1 MISSIYDNDITT
13 WSPQGRIHQVEYA
26 MEAVKQGSASVGI
39 KSNSHVVICA
49 LARAS
54 SELSSY
60 QRKIFD
66 IDDHVGISISGLT
79 ADARVLCKWLRTECL
94 NYSYVYEAKQPVGR
108 LVRKLADKHQ
118 VHTQRYGRRPYGVG
132 LLVAGVDKIGP
143 HLYETDPSGNFYDYK
158 AQAIGA
164 RSQSARTYL
173 EKYYQLFE
181 NSDKDTLIKHA
192 LKALRECLV
201 EKKNE
206 KDKEPDQLDEKNC
219 SVGIV
224 GGGENFIALSAQEV
238 RAYLDAIEKESPA
251 ALVVPAPAPADGSE
265 AMDVDHSQ

>member
-1 MISSIYDNDITT
+1 
-13 WSPQGRIHQVEYA
+13 
-26 MEAVKQGSASVGI
+26 MEAVKQGSASVGL
-39 KSNSHVVICA
+39 KSHTHVVLSA
-49 LARAS
+49 LSRAS

-66 IDDHVGISISGLT
+66 IDEHVGISISGLT

-94 NYSYVYEAKQPVGR
+94 NYRYTYESKQPVAR

-132 LLVAGVDKIGP
+132 LLIAGLDDKGT

-173 EKYYQLFE
+173 EKFYPQFE
-181 NSDKDTLIKHA
+181 KATRDELIKHA
-192 LKALRECLV
+192 LRALRECLV

-206 KDKEPDQLDEKNC
+206 KDKEPDTLDEKNC
-219 SVGIV
+219 SVGILGQDETFHV
-224 GGGENFIALSAQEV
+224 LSGAEI
-238 RAYLDAIEKESPA
+238 RHFLDIIDKEDPSSEK
-251 ALVVPAPAPADGSE
+251 
-265 AMDVDHSQ
+265 MDTSDQ

>member
-1 MISSIYDNDITT
+1 
-13 WSPQGRIHQVEYA
+13 
-26 MEAVKQGSASVGI
+26 MEAVKQGSASVGL
-39 KSNSHVVICA
+39 KSSTHVVLCA
-49 LARAS
+49 LSRAS

-66 IDDHVGISISGLT
+66 IDEHVGISISGLT

-94 NYSYVYEAKQPVGR
+94 NYRFTYESKQPVGR
-108 LVRKLADKHQ
+108 LVKKLADKHQ

-132 LLVAGVDKIGP
+132 LLVAGLDDIGP

-173 EKYYQLFE
+173 EKNYLEFE
-181 NSDKDTLIKHA
+181 KASRDAVIKHA

-206 KDKEPDQLDEKNC
+206 KDKEPDALDEKNC
-219 SVGIV
+219 SVGILGV
-224 GGGENFIALSAQEV
+224 GEVFHVLTPAEV
-238 RAYLDAIEKESPA
+238 RSFLDAIEKESPT
-251 ALVVPAPAPADGSE
+251 APAGE
-265 AMDVDHSQ
+265 KMDVDH

>member
-1 MISSIYDNDITT
+1 MISSIYDNDTTT

-26 MEAVKQGSASVGI
+26 MEAVKQGSASVGL
-39 KSNSHVVICA
+39 KSATHVVICA
-49 LARAS
+49 LSRS
-54 SELSSY
+54 SSKWSSY

-66 IDDHVGISISGLT
+66 IDDHIGISISGLT

-94 NYSYVYEAKQPVGR
+94 NYRYVYESQQPVGR

-132 LLVAGVDKIGP
+132 LLIAGVDANGP
-143 HLYETDPSGNFYDYK
+143 HLYETDPSGNFYDFK

-173 EKYYQLFE
+173 EKFYPEFE
-181 NSDKDTLIKHA
+181 KLGRDELVKHA

-201 EKKNE
+201 EKKSE

-219 SVGIV
+219 SIGIV
-224 GGGENFIALSAQEV
+224 GVGEKFHVFSPAEV
-238 RAYLDAIEKESPA
+238 RAFLDILEKE
-251 ALVVPAPAPADGSE
+251 VPSEGSDK
-265 AMDVDHSQ
+265 MDVEHS

>member
-1 MISSIYDNDITT
+1 
-13 WSPQGRIHQVEYA
+13 
-26 MEAVKQGSASVGI
+26 MEAVKQGSASVGA
-39 KSNSHVVICA
+39 KSKTHVVICA
-49 LARAS
+49 LSRAS

-66 IDDHVGISISGLT
+66 IDDHMGISISGLT

-94 NYSYVYEAKQPVGR
+94 NYKYVYEAQQPVGR

-132 LLVAGVDKIGP
+132 LLIAGVDDNGP

-173 EKYYQLFE
+173 EKYYPDFANIDRE
-181 NSDKDTLIKHA
+181 GLIKHA

-201 EKKNE
+201 EKKSE

-219 SVGIV
+219 SIGIV
-224 GGGENFIALSAQEV
+224 GDGEKFHVLTPAEV
-238 RAYLDAIEKESPA
+238 RSFLDSLEKETSA
-251 ALVVPAPAPADGSE
+251 ATADKMDTSE
-265 AMDVDHSQ
+265 H

>member
-1 MISSIYDNDITT
+1 MLIGLVRIQQMNSNIYDNDITT

-26 MEAVKQGSASVGI
+26 MEAVKQGSASVGV
-39 KSNSHVVICA
+39 KSKTHVVICA
-49 LARAS
+49 LSRS
-54 SELSSY
+54 SSILSSY

-66 IDDHVGISISGLT
+66 IDEHVGISISGLT

-94 NYSYVYEAKQPVGR
+94 NYRFVFEAKQPVGR
-108 LVRKLADKHQ
+108 LVRKIADKHQ

-132 LLVAGVDKIGP
+132 LLIAGVDNSGP

-173 EKYYQLFE
+173 EKNFLQFE
-181 NSDKDTLIKHA
+181 SANRDALIKHA

-201 EKKNE
+201 EKKM
-206 KDKEPDQLDEKNC
+206 KKTKNPT
-219 SVGIV
+219 
-224 GGGENFIALSAQEV
+224 NLT
-238 RAYLDAIEKESPA
+238 RRT
-251 ALVVPAPAPADGSE
+251 VPLE
-265 AMDVDHSQ
+265 L

>member
-13 WSPQGRIHQVEYA
+13 WSPTGHIHQVDYA
-26 MEAVKQGSASVGI
+26 MEAVKQGSASLGL
-39 KSNSHVVICA
+39 KSNTHVVICA
-49 LARAS
+49 LQRSA
-54 SELSSY
+54 SELSSF

-66 IDDHVGISISGLT
+66 VDEHVGISISGLT

-94 NYSYVYEAKQPVGR
+94 NYKFVYEGTQPVGR

-118 VHTQRYGRRPYGVG
+118 VHTQKYGRRPYGVG
-132 LLVAGVDKIGP
+132 LLIAGVDKNGT
-143 HLYETDPSGNFYDYK
+143 HLYETDPSGNYYDYK

-173 EKYYQLFE
+173 ERNF
-181 NSDKDTLIKHA
+181 NSFPTVSRDHLIKHG
-192 LKALRECLV
+192 LRALRECLA

-206 KDKEPDQLDEKNC
+206 KDKEPNQLDENNC

-224 GGGENFIALSAQEV
+224 GVDEKFHLLSSDELRNFLTN
-238 RAYLDAIEKESPA
+238 LDSDEDK
-251 ALVVPAPAPADGSE
+251 
-265 AMDVDHSQ
+265 MDVEH

>member
-1 MISSIYDNDITT
+1 
-13 WSPQGRIHQVEYA
+13 
-26 MEAVKQGSASVGI
+26 MEAVKQGSASVGL
-39 KSNSHVVICA
+39 KSSTHTVICA
-49 LARAS
+49 LSRAS

-66 IDDHVGISISGLT
+66 IDDHMGISISGLT

-94 NYSYVYEAKQPVGR
+94 NYKYVYESQQPVGR

-132 LLVAGVDKIGP
+132 LLIAGVDENGA

-173 EKYYQLFE
+173 EKFYLDF
-181 NSDKDTLIKHA
+181 DKADRDALVKHG

-201 EKKNE
+201 EKKND

-219 SVGIV
+219 SIGIV
-224 GGGENFIALSAQEV
+224 GVGEKFHVLTPAEV
-238 RAYLDAIEKESPA
+238 RSFLDSLEASSSSASSDKMDES
-251 ALVVPAPAPADGSE
+251 
-265 AMDVDHSQ
+265 DH